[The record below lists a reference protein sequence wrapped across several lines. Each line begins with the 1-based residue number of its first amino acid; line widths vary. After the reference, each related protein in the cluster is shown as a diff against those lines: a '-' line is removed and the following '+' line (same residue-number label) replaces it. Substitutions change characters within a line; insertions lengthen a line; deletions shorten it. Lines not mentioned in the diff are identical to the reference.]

1 MYYTPAISFAPTA
14 MLEFP
19 GPVLGQGGLLVPR
32 SGILARQKLS
42 DYRRV
47 GKVF

>member
-1 MYYTPAISFAPTA
+1 MYYTPAISFAPAA

-19 GPVLGQGGLLVPR
+19 GPVSQQSGPLVPR

-42 DYRRV
+42 DYR
-47 GKVF
+47 